1 MIGPVSETGRTM
13 MASLQQAIS
22 KGMPVDQAISYVKSM
37 ANDGVAPL
45 VDLYALMKQ
54 FERMKQQPTS
64 ALQTPNIREQLN
76 MLESSQSQGQG
87 GLPAAMPPQ
96 NPQAVMGQGL
106 GGLPAG
112 RMENPQFAGGGIV
125 AFAGEGESQV
135 TDSKAD
141 APSITPQLYSPIP
154 KFKTWDEA
162 AAAYRAQIE
171 NPEFLQQEI
180 ARREALAKQ
189 QQMDEYA
196 PSYKTREKLLAEDTA
211 AAGRTAEEDA
221 AYDRDEYWG
230 DVAANASERGA
241 TLLSSLAKAQK
252 GKATRKRATADKAR
266 TAIRAAKQAELLL
279 LQAKE
284 AEKEGRYKDAEA
296 LRKEAAANATAA
308 QGKVADA
315 KVDAESRADAARL
328 AEIKAGADQKRAV
341 ALKGAPGP
349 IDSKE
354 SVLKILATEKPGSPK
369 YEAARDRLN
378 DMNTSGGRLNT
389 EDRQALGLAERR
401 LDAAK
406 KLAVDPVTGKPL
418 ANDPSVVEA
427 QRALDNLR
435 NSFVTQGKN
444 VPGYTGSPT
453 APTTSGG
460 LQIGAV
466 QSGYIYKGGDPANP
480 NSWEPV
486 E

>member
-135 TDSKAD
+135 TDSGAG
-141 APSITPQLYSPIP
+141 ASSITPQLYSPIP

-196 PSYKTREKLLAEDTA
+196 PSYKTREKLLAEDAA

-221 AYDRDEYWG
+221 TYDRDEYWG

-279 LQAKE
+279 QQAKE
-284 AEKEGRYKDAEA
+284 AEREGRYKDAEA
-296 LRKEAAANATAA
+296 LRKEAAASAASA

-315 KVDAESRADAARL
+315 NAAAIVRTDAANLAEKKAQADQLRALKLKQTRDAADAQEAIRRKMEVTDPDSEEF
-328 AEIKAGADQKRAV
+328 AELERKLDSMTAGRMPSQFAIQLRSAKSDLVKALEV
-341 ALKGAPGP
+341 
-349 IDSKE
+349 
-354 SVLKILATEKPGSPK
+354 
-369 YEAARDRLN
+369 
-378 DMNTSGGRLNT
+378 
-389 EDRQALGLAERR
+389 
-401 LDAAK
+401 
-406 KLAVDPVTGKPL
+406 AVDMSGNPIP
-418 ANDPSVVEA
+418 NDPRVKAAQEKLNRVQQDIINSGFPLPGVSMMPGGAASTPGGCSEA
-427 QRALDNLR
+427 DFIA
-435 NSFVTQGKN
+435 G
-444 VPGYTGSPT
+444 VPGCAG
-453 APTTSGG
+453 
-460 LQIGAV
+460 
-466 QSGYIYKGGDPANP
+466 
-480 NSWEPV
+480 
-486 E
+486 

>member
-54 FERMKQQPTS
+54 FERMKQQPTP

-76 MLESSQSQGQG
+76 MLEASQSQGQR

-125 AFAGEGESQV
+125 AFAGEVESQV

-221 AYDRDEYWG
+221 TYDRDEYWG

-279 LQAKE
+279 QQAKE

-296 LRKEAAANATAA
+296 LRKEAATNATAA

-315 KVDAESRADAARL
+315 GAAAASRADAARL
-328 AEIKAGADQKRAV
+328 AEIKARDDQKRELERKRV
-341 ALKGAPGP
+341 EGP
-349 IDSKE
+349 IDAIE
-354 SVLKILATEKPGSPK
+354 QARRNLAAAKPGSPE
-369 YEAARDRLN
+369 YEENQQKL
-378 DMNTSGGRLNT
+378 
-389 EDRQALGLAERR
+389 EDLLANSSKMPTQFSIQLRSAKSDLAKALE
-401 LDAAK
+401 D
-406 KLAVDPVTGKPL
+406 AVDTTTGKPL
-418 ANDPSVVEA
+418 PNDPRVKAA
-427 QRALDNLR
+427 QEQLNR
-435 NSFVTQGKN
+435 
-444 VPGYTGSPT
+444 
-453 APTTSGG
+453 
-460 LQIGAV
+460 V
-466 QSGYIYKGGDPANP
+466 QQYIINSGYPLPGVSMMPGGAAPASSDCTSADIIAGVP
-480 NSWEPV
+480 DCAG
-486 E
+486 

>member
-135 TDSKAD
+135 TDSGAG
-141 APSITPQLYSPIP
+141 ASSITPQLYSPIP

-221 AYDRDEYWG
+221 TYDRDEYWG

-279 LQAKE
+279 QQAKE
-284 AEKEGRYKDAEA
+284 AEREGRYKDAEA

-315 KVDAESRADAARL
+315 AASESKAQADYSRNVRL
-328 AEIKAGADQKRAV
+328 RQIE
-341 ALKGAPGP
+341 GP
-349 IDSKE
+349 IDAIE
-354 SVLKILATEKPGSPK
+354 QARRNLATAKPGSPE
-369 YEAARDRLN
+369 YEENQQKL
-378 DMNTSGGRLNT
+378 
-389 EDRQALGLAERR
+389 EDLLANSSKMPTQFSIQLRSAKSDLAKALE
-401 LDAAK
+401 D
-406 KLAVDPVTGKPL
+406 AVDTTTGKPL
-418 ANDPSVVEA
+418 PNDPRVKAA
-427 QRALDNLR
+427 QEQLNRVQQYII
-435 NSFVTQGKN
+435 NSGYPLPGVSMMPGGAAPASSDCTSADIIAG
-444 VPGYTGSPT
+444 VPGC
-453 APTTSGG
+453 GG
-460 LQIGAV
+460 
-466 QSGYIYKGGDPANP
+466 
-480 NSWEPV
+480 
-486 E
+486 

>member
-54 FERMKQQPTS
+54 FERMKQQPTP

-76 MLESSQSQGQG
+76 MLEASQSQGQR

-96 NPQAVMGQGL
+96 NPQAMMGQGL

-125 AFAGEGESQV
+125 AFAGEGDSQV
-135 TDSKAD
+135 TDSGAG
-141 APSITPQLYSPIP
+141 APSITPQFYSPVP

-162 AAAYRAQIE
+162 AAAYRAQID
-171 NPEFLQQEI
+171 NPQFLQQEM
-180 ARREALAKQ
+180 ARREALAQQ

-196 PSYKTREKLLAEDTA
+196 PSYKMREKLLAEDA
-211 AAGRTAEEDA
+211 AAAERTAEEES

-230 DVAANASERGA
+230 DVAANAAERGA

-252 GKATRKRATADKAR
+252 GKATRKRATAEKAR
-266 TAIRAAKQAELLL
+266 AAIRAAKQAELLL

-296 LRKEAAANATAA
+296 LRKEAQQNATLA
-308 QGKVADA
+308 QGKQ
-315 KVDAESRADAARL
+315 ADAAASETKARADHSRDVRL
-328 AEIKAGADQKRAV
+328 RRIE
-341 ALKGAPGP
+341 GP
-349 IDSKE
+349 IDAKE
-354 SVLKILATEKPGSPK
+354 RVLRILASAKPGSPE

-389 EDRQALGLAERR
+389 EDRQALALAERR

-406 KLAVDPVTGKPL
+406 KAAVDPITGKPL
-418 ANDPSVVEA
+418 ENAPSVVEA

-435 NSFVTQGKN
+435 DSLVAQGKN
-444 VPGYTGSPT
+444 VPGYPASST
-453 APTTSGG
+453 APTTSGDCTPADEIAG
-460 LQIGAV
+460 VPGC
-466 QSGYIYKGGDPANP
+466 GG
-480 NSWEPV
+480 
-486 E
+486 

>member
-135 TDSKAD
+135 TDSGAG
-141 APSITPQLYSPIP
+141 ASSITPQLYSPIP

-189 QQMDEYA
+189 QQIDEYA

-221 AYDRDEYWG
+221 TYDRDEYWG

-279 LQAKE
+279 QQAKE
-284 AEKEGRYKDAEA
+284 AEREGRYKDAEA

-315 KVDAESRADAARL
+315 GASETKARS
-328 AEIKAGADQKRAV
+328 DYNRNV
-341 ALKGAPGP
+341 RLKQIEGP
-349 IDSKE
+349 IDAIE
-354 SVLKILATEKPGSPK
+354 QARRNLAAAKPGSPE
-369 YEAARDRLN
+369 YEENQQKL
-378 DMNTSGGRLNT
+378 
-389 EDRQALGLAERR
+389 EDLLANSSKMPTQFSIQLRSAKSDLAKALE
-401 LDAAK
+401 D
-406 KLAVDPVTGKPL
+406 AVDTTTGKPL
-418 ANDPSVVEA
+418 PNDPRVKAA
-427 QRALDNLR
+427 QEQLNRVQQYII
-435 NSFVTQGKN
+435 NSGYPLPGVSMMPGGAAPASSDCTSADIIAG
-444 VPGYTGSPT
+444 VPGC
-453 APTTSGG
+453 GG
-460 LQIGAV
+460 
-466 QSGYIYKGGDPANP
+466 
-480 NSWEPV
+480 
-486 E
+486 

>member
-54 FERMKQQPTS
+54 FERMKQQPTP

-76 MLESSQSQGQG
+76 MLEASQSQGQR
-87 GLPAAMPPQ
+87 GLPAAMPSQ
-96 NPQAVMGQGL
+96 NPQAMMGQGL

-125 AFAGEGESQV
+125 AFAGEGDSQV
-135 TDSKAD
+135 TDSSAG
-141 APSITPQLYSPIP
+141 APSITPQLYSPVP

-162 AAAYRAQIE
+162 AAAYRAQID
-171 NPEFLQQEI
+171 NPQFLQQEM
-180 ARREALAKQ
+180 ARREALAQQ

-196 PSYKTREKLLAEDTA
+196 PSYKMREKLLAEDTA
-211 AAGRTAEEDA
+211 AAERTAEEEA

-230 DVAANASERGA
+230 DVAANAAERGA

-296 LRKEAAANATAA
+296 LRKEAAQNATLA
-308 QGKVADA
+308 QGKVADTAASEA
-315 KVDAESRADAARL
+315 KARADFNRNVRL
-328 AEIKAGADQKRAV
+328 RQIE
-341 ALKGAPGP
+341 GP
-349 IDSKE
+349 IDAKE
-354 SVLKILATEKPGSPK
+354 RVLRILATAKPGSPE

-389 EDRQALGLAERR
+389 EDRQALGLAEKR

-406 KLAVDPVTGKPL
+406 KAAVDPITGKPL
-418 ANDPSVVEA
+418 ENAPSVVEA

-435 NSFVTQGKN
+435 DSLVAQGKN
-444 VPGYTGSPT
+444 VPGYPASST
-453 APTTSGG
+453 APTTSGDCTPADVIAG
-460 LQIGAV
+460 VPGC
-466 QSGYIYKGGDPANP
+466 GG
-480 NSWEPV
+480 
-486 E
+486 

>member
-54 FERMKQQPTS
+54 FERMKQQPTP

-76 MLESSQSQGQG
+76 MLEASQSQGQR

-96 NPQAVMGQGL
+96 NPQAMMGQGL

-125 AFAGEGESQV
+125 AFAGEGDSQV
-135 TDSKAD
+135 TDSGAG
-141 APSITPQLYSPIP
+141 APSITPQFYSPVP

-162 AAAYRAQIE
+162 AAAYRAQID
-171 NPEFLQQEI
+171 NPQFLQQEM
-180 ARREALAKQ
+180 ARREALAQQ

-196 PSYKTREKLLAEDTA
+196 PSYKMREKLLAEDA
-211 AAGRTAEEDA
+211 AAAERTAEEES

-230 DVAANASERGA
+230 DVAANAAERGA

-252 GKATRKRATADKAR
+252 GKATRKRATAEKAR
-266 TAIRAAKQAELLL
+266 AAIRAAKQAELLL

-296 LRKEAAANATAA
+296 LRKEAQQNATLA
-308 QGKVADA
+308 QGKQ
-315 KVDAESRADAARL
+315 ADAAASETKARADHSRDVRL
-328 AEIKAGADQKRAV
+328 RRIE
-341 ALKGAPGP
+341 GP
-349 IDSKE
+349 IDAME
-354 SVLKILATEKPGSPK
+354 QARRRLLNAKPGSEEA
-369 YEAARDRLN
+369 EAA
-378 DMNTSGGRLNT
+378 
-389 EDRQALGLAERR
+389 EDLIQSMSPSAGKMPTRYASALRSAERA

-406 KLAVDPVTGKPL
+406 KAAVDLTTGKPIE
-418 ANDPSVVEA
+418 NDPRVVEA
-427 QRALDNLR
+427 QERLRAVQRDIMDKGFDIPGLR
-435 NSFVTQGKN
+435 PPTGAPASGDCTPADVIAG
-444 VPGYTGSPT
+444 VPGC
-453 APTTSGG
+453 GG
-460 LQIGAV
+460 
-466 QSGYIYKGGDPANP
+466 
-480 NSWEPV
+480 
-486 E
+486 

>member
-171 NPEFLQQEI
+171 NPEFLQEEI

-221 AYDRDEYWG
+221 TYDRDEYWG

-252 GKATRKRATADKAR
+252 GKATRKRATANKAR
-266 TAIRAAKQAELLL
+266 TAIRAAKQAEFLF
-279 LQAKE
+279 QEAKE
-284 AEKEGRYKDAEA
+284 AEKEGRYKDAVA
-296 LRKEAAANATAA
+296 LRKEAEQSATAA

-315 KVDAESRADAARL
+315 AASESKAQADYSRNVRL
-328 AEIKAGADQKRAV
+328 RQIE
-341 ALKGAPGP
+341 GP
-349 IDSKE
+349 IDAKE
-354 SVLKILATEKPGSPK
+354 RVLRTLATARPGSPE

-378 DMNTSGGRLNT
+378 DMNTSGNRLNT

-435 NSFVTQGKN
+435 NSLVAQGKN
-444 VPGYTGSPT
+444 VPGYPASST
-453 APTTSGG
+453 APTTSGDCTSADVIAG
-460 LQIGAV
+460 VPGC
-466 QSGYIYKGGDPANP
+466 GG
-480 NSWEPV
+480 
-486 E
+486 